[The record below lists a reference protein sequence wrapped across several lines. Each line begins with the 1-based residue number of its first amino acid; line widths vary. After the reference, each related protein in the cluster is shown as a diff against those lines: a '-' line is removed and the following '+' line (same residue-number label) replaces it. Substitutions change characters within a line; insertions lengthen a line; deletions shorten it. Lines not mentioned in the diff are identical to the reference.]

1 MKKRELLIT
10 AILLLSAIFLWF
22 GIRFASPR
30 QAASIRI
37 TVGGDEFGV
46 FSLAKDRTILIGDTN
61 VCEIQ
66 DGKAHMLSA
75 SCPDQICVKTKAIRT
90 VGSSIICLPNK
101 VIVEIIAPEGASDAD
116 VPDVVV
122 H

>member
-1 MKKRELLIT
+1 MKKRDLF
-10 AILLLSAIFLWF
+10 LLLTLLLAGGLLWF
-22 GIRFASPR
+22 FLRPQQTDNQSTV
-30 QAASIRI
+30 RI
-37 TVGGDEFGV
+37 TVDG
-46 FSLAKDRTILIGDTN
+46 S
-61 VCEIQ
+61 VCM
-66 DGKAHMLSA
+66 KSA

>member
-10 AILLLSAIFLWF
+10 AILLLSAILLWF

-75 SCPDQICVKTKAIRT
+75 SCPDQICVHQRAISKN
-90 VGSSIICLPNK
+90 GESIICLPNK
-101 VIVEIIAPEGASDAD
+101 VVVSIEGAEDSQI
-116 VPDVVV
+116 DVVAR
-122 H
+122 